1 MEVDGLYFTKLGGFV
16 NFEGVDS
23 GDVFVEAP
31 KMCYPDSQTIRYW
44 TKDGGVGGGGL
55 GSDPSCGLC
64 TILFLRIILFVTD
77 FICFSCAVK
86 NMHGIVYLIKSGN
99 AVNESVCAISLLCFG
114 AYSRAKVI
122 MCIVDSFM
130 QVQSCT

>member
-55 GSDPSCGLC
+55 GSDPSCGQC

-86 NMHGIVYLIKSGN
+86 NMHGIVYLIMVMHVMK
-99 AVNESVCAISLLCFG
+99 VSVQYLC
-114 AYSRAKVI
+114 YVSEHIHMLR
-122 MCIVDSFM
+122 
-130 QVQSCT
+130 